1 MILES
6 TMSTLKKDSEIEEGT
21 VEGMFSATRNK
32 GEAFLKDIIES
43 GKLKPTD
50 RDGSGMCPFLLA
62 VDCEFSTE
70 ILEYLLGKSCDL
82 NSKDSSG
89 DTALHIACNLE
100 NADLESWLVEK
111 GISKD
116 VKNNDGLTPY
126 D

>member
-1 MILES
+1 
-6 TMSTLKKDSEIEEGT
+6 
-21 VEGMFSATRNK
+21 MFGATRNK
-32 GEAFLKDIIES
+32 GEGYLKELIES
-43 GKLKPTD
+43 EKLKPTD

-70 ILEYLLGKSCDL
+70 TLQYLLDKTCDL

-89 DTALHIACNLE
+89 DTALHIALNLE
-100 NADLESWLVEK
+100 NADLEAWLIEK